1 MKTSFS
7 KHQKE
12 NDYYFRDIDRVSQ
25 MHDNHPYRSQHSFQ
39 LSSEQTDTIDNLVQK
54 LEDHIASELD
64 R

>member
-1 MKTSFS
+1 MKNSFS

-12 NDYYFRDIDRVSQ
+12 NDFYFRDIDRLTQ
-25 MHDNHPYRSQHSFQ
+25 THENNPHRLH